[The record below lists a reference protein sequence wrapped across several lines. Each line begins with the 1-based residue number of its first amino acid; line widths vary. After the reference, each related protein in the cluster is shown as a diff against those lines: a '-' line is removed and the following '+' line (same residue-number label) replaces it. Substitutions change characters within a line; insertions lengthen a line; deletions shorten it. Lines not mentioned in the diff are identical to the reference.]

1 MTTTTTT
8 DRHPFLADDLKTLTD
23 LHEELQA
30 DGLHIIDFIT
40 ALCETA
46 DSEEAAERCVELSSA
61 GLERRAGGDMD
72 RFGGIIKRIEHFG
85 L

>member
-1 MTTTTTT
+1 MNQN
-8 DRHPFLADDLKTLTD
+8 HIETLTD

-46 DSEEAAERCVELSSA
+46 DSEEAAERCAELSS
-61 GLERRAGGDMD
+61 GGDMD
-72 RFGGIIKRIEHFG
+72 RFGGIIKRIFIIG

>member
-23 LHEELQA
+23 LHEELRRE
-30 DGLHIIDFIT
+30 GLHIIDFIT

-46 DSEEAAERCVELSSA
+46 DSEEAAERCVELSS
-61 GLERRAGGDMD
+61 GGRCGML
-72 RFGGIIKRIEHFG
+72 GGIIKRIEHFG